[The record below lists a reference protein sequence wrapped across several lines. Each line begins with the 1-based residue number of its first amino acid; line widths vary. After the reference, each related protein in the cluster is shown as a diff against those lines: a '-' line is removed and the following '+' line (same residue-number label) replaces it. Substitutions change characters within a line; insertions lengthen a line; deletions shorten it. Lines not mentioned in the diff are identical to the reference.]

1 MGKVAVTA
9 TDLQRADR
17 LLEAFKAKDAKALAF
32 ELAAMREEALSCA
45 SVRVEREYEV
55 KFRKQPGLPF
65 EAPTE
70 RQSTETK
77 GE

>member
-1 MGKVAVTA
+1 MSRVAVTA

-17 LLEAFKAKDAKALAF
+17 LLDILKRRDSKSLAA
-32 ELAAMREEALSCA
+32 ELAAMRDEALSCA

-65 EAPTE
+65 EAPPVW
-70 RQSTETK
+70 QSEGK
-77 GE
+77 SK